1 MWRVAGLTSRATA
14 AAASRRVS
22 RLELGDSIASS
33 DGRVESLAESLKV
46 LSVLGVA

>member
-14 AAASRRVS
+14 AASRRVS
-22 RLELGDSIASS
+22 RLELGDAIASS